1 MASNKGNETFTS
13 HATNVGTGGDA
24 YAHLCDMNQLA
35 KRNNQKVK
43 VVNHR
48 KVDSVP
54 YFLN

>member
-1 MASNKGNETFTS
+1 MASTRGESTS
-13 HATNVGTGGDA
+13 YIRHQGTGGDA
-24 YAHLCDMNQLA
+24 YAYLCDMNQLA
-35 KRNNQKVK
+35 KRNNQKAK